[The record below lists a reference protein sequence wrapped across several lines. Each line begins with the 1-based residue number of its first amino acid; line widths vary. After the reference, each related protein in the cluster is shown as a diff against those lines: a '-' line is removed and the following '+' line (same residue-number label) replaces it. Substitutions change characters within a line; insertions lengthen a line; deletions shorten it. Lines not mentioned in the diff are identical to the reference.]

1 MKDWLDKHF
10 VSDWQDGWRWWGNQA
25 TLAWGAVSA
34 AVVAVP
40 DGLPQLAML
49 MGGAPRLQAVIVG
62 ISLLIIVLRMWD
74 QGEEDDAES

>member
-1 MKDWLDKHF
+1 MMEWLDRHL
-10 VSDWQDGWRWWGNQA
+10 VPGWRDSWRWWGNQA
-25 TLAWGAVSA
+25 TVAWGAVSA

-62 ISLLIIVLRMWD
+62 ISLLIIVLRMWNQED
-74 QGEEDDAES
+74 SNDDA